1 MKRYFSLI
9 TRAGIAALILIFL
22 FSCAPVNLYTINMSY
37 TPSETAAARV
47 DGTENVQLTV
57 TRFIDS
63 RSIKDKMLIGRVV
76 SPDGGTIPVLP
87 KYLKPVDAVTAGIR
101 ECLSAAGYSLSPEIP
116 VWNLRS
122 DSIFKKMPP
131 KLRKD
136 FKKALVEY
144 QRAMVLIGGTIDKL
158 EIVCHKDG
166 IKKKYR
172 ANVKLTI
179 VFADALNARI
189 FHKMEIETRPSLVH
203 VRFSEKILE
212 EQINKALS
220 DSIEQVFGNR
230 ETMQK
235 ILGETARE

>member
-9 TRAGIAALILIFL
+9 TRAGIAALTLILL

-37 TPSETAAARV
+37 TPSGTAAAGADDNGNIR
-47 DGTENVQLTV
+47 LTV
-57 TRFIDS
+57 ARFIDS
-63 RSIKDKMLIGRVV
+63 RNIQDKMVIGRVV

-101 ECLSAAGYSLSPEIP
+101 ECLSAAGYSLSTRIP
-116 VWNLRS
+116 AWDLRS
-122 DSIFKKMPP
+122 DSIEKGWEP
-131 KLRKD
+131 
-136 FKKALVEY
+136 
-144 QRAMVLIGGTIDKL
+144 VLIGGTIDKL

-166 IKKKYR
+166 IKKKYK

-179 VFADALNARI
+179 VFADVRNTRI
-189 FHKMEIETRPSLVH
+189 FHKMEIETSPSLVH

-235 ILGETARE
+235 ILGELSGK

>member
-9 TRAGIAALILIFL
+9 AGTGIAALTLILL
-22 FSCAPVNLYTINMSY
+22 FSCAPVNLYTINMNY
-37 TPSETAAARV
+37 TPSETTAAKADNTGAV
-47 DGTENVQLTV
+47 PLTV
-57 TRFIDS
+57 ARFIDS
-63 RSIKDKMLIGRVV
+63 RSIQDKMIIGRVV

-87 KYLKPVDAVTAGIR
+87 KYLKPVDAVTGGIR
-101 ECLSAAGYSLSPEIP
+101 ECLSAGGYSLSPEIP
-116 VWNLRS
+116 VWDLQS
-122 DSIFKKMPP
+122 DSIEK
-131 KLRKD
+131 RWGT
-136 FKKALVEY
+136 
-144 QRAMVLIGGTIDKL
+144 VLIGGTIDKL
-158 EIVCHKDG
+158 EVICHKDG

-172 ANVKLTI
+172 ADVKLTI
-179 VFADALNARI
+179 VFADVRNARI

-203 VRFSEKILE
+203 VRFSEKMLE

>member
-9 TRAGIAALILIFL
+9 AGAGIAALILIFL
-22 FSCAPVNLYTINMSY
+22 FSCAPVNLYTINMNY
-37 TPSETAAARV
+37 TPSETAEARAA
-47 DGTENVQLTV
+47 DTGNVQLTV
-57 TRFIDS
+57 ARFIDS
-63 RSIKDKMLIGRVV
+63 RSIKDKMIIGRVV

-116 VWNLRS
+116 VWDLRS
-122 DSIFKKMPP
+122 DSIDKKWGT
-131 KLRKD
+131 
-136 FKKALVEY
+136 
-144 QRAMVLIGGTIDKL
+144 VLIGGTIDKL
-158 EIVCHKDG
+158 EVVCHKDG

-179 VFADALNARI
+179 VFADARNARI
-189 FHKMEIETRPSLVH
+189 FRKMEIETSPSLVH
-203 VRFSEKILE
+203 VRFSEKMLE

-220 DSIEQVFGNR
+220 ASIERVFGNR

-235 ILGETARE
+235 IIGETAGK